1 MLQSA
6 YNSNA
11 LTIANEVQLSQLI
24 GAGMIIVIEIRA
36 AVCKINQ
43 AFLAKPML
51 CNAQI
56 CQFWYVPVEIN
67 F

>member
-24 GAGMIIVIEIRA
+24 GAGMIIAIGETGSGIQ
-36 AVCKINQ
+36 N
-43 AFLAKPML
+43 
-51 CNAQI
+51 
-56 CQFWYVPVEIN
+56 
-67 F
+67 